1 MLRNFRKCW
10 FGKVRNWLALSE
22 AKAIVYLPQILFW
35 LLATEIYILHNTKI
49 YQSWYEVLNTID
61 TILFVLIAFYLILD
75 TLIYKQYKVFT
86 ETNTIVLIVLSL
98 VLLLQCGYWLFNI
111 EFYKYLSFYKAIIT
125 SGILAI
131 FISFVTK
138 E

>member
-10 FGKVRNWLALSE
+10 FGKIRNWFANTTT
-22 AKAIVYLPQILFW
+22 KAIKILPAFLFW
-35 LLATEIYILHNTKI
+35 FLSIEF
-49 YQSWYEVLNTID
+49 
-61 TILFVLIAFYLILD
+61 FVLYPTKFYIDYYLILD
-75 TLIYKQYKVFT
+75 VIDTVLFLLLSICILLDCVYYKQYKSLT
-86 ETNTIVLIVLSL
+86 ESNTIYLIVLCL
-98 VLLLQCGYWLFNI
+98 VLSLQFSYWIGLLQYETYFN
-111 EFYKYLSFYKAIIT
+111 LYKAIIT